1 MSTTPA
7 RIHQMLRRLRKRSF
21 EAEETIADCR
31 LSNAAV
37 ESVQTMTRTMPTT
50 QAGSCWR
57 SRKKA
62 MEPLSAIWSS
72 GRAPDQAA
80 TRPVTPTMVRM
91 QRMMTTAMETPT
103 RRSLS
108 VLEAKVRS
116 QKPERKKS
124 FVRMQMGRM

>member
-1 MSTTPA
+1 M
-7 RIHQMLRRLRKRSF
+7 
-21 EAEETIADCR
+21 ADW
-31 LSNAAV
+31 SESKAAV
-37 ESVQTMTRTMPTT
+37 ERVQTMTRTMPTT
-50 QAGSCWR
+50 QAGSCCS

-62 MEPLSAIWSS
+62 TEPESAIWSR

-80 TRPVTPTMVRM
+80 TRPVTPTIVRT
-91 QRMMTTAMETPT
+91 QRMTATAMETPM
-103 RRSLS
+103 RRSRS